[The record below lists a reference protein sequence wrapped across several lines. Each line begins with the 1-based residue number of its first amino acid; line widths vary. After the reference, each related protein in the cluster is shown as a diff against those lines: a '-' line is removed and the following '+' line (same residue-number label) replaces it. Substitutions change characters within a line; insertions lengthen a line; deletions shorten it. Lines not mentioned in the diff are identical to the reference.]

1 MSFLKALLD
10 GNEREVQKLRRIV
23 AEINALEPRLEALS
37 DEELAA
43 KTAEFREKL
52 APAVERL
59 DEAKA
64 RRREAT
70 DPAAQA
76 EADSG
81 IKAAYAALEAEL
93 NKIAPEAF
101 AVVREAAKR
110 AVKMRHYDVQMI
122 AGLALHQG
130 RVAELATGEGK
141 TLSATSPLYLNALAG
156 KGCHLVTPN
165 DYLAKRDATWNGPIY
180 RMLGLSVGL
189 IQSYPYGAAYIYEP
203 GYVADDP
210 HMNDLRP
217 VHRSECY
224 KCDIIHGTNAEFGF
238 DYLRDNMARSLDEMV
253 QRDLHYAIV
262 DEMDSIL
269 IDEARTPLIISG
281 MPEASTDLYYRVDR
295 VVRRLQKER
304 DFTVDEKAKTVML
317 TDEGIHRV
325 EEGLGVS
332 NLADDVALM
341 HHVSAA
347 LKAHFAYRRDVEYV
361 VKDNQVIIV
370 DEFTGRLMHGRRYS
384 DGLHQAI
391 EAKEGVKVEEET
403 QTVAT
408 ITIQNYFRMYHKLA
422 GMTGTAKTEEQEIRR
437 IYGMDVVVVPTNLPL
452 IRKDQSDVIYK
463 TEEQKFRALVL
474 EILQKHVKGQP
485 VLVGTRSIEVSERL
499 SERLKVGERLQ
510 LQAMILILRDK
521 LLSTKGLSKEDQEKY
536 HALLNTPLDDL
547 HLPRLTP
554 VAKALD
560 VPANPLDRQ
569 NVDALKRLLD
579 LDTNEDVLLNALE
592 NGIPHSVLN
601 AKYHEQEAEI
611 IAEAGRKHAV
621 TIATNMAG
629 RGVDIMLGGKPD
641 PDQPVVPTKVR
652 LSSGVEKTYPS
663 KESAEVAE
671 LGGLAILG
679 SERHESRRIDRQLR
693 GRSGRQGDPGE
704 TRFYLSLED
713 ELWRLFGDRGQ
724 RFLGGWPEY
733 ERLEA
738 KVLTAAIERAQ
749 KKVEEMHFGQ
759 RKHTLEYDDVMNV
772 QRDVIY
778 KQRHEILHGANLR
791 DTILDHTQEMIED
804 AVDRHCGAEISPEEW
819 DVRSLYDELDLLF
832 DLSLVLR
839 PSELEGKSR
848 EEMIE
853 TLTSLAEQRYEQKER
868 ELEAAGID
876 VREAERQVT
885 LQIIDQKWVE
895 HLTAMDYLREGVWM
909 RGFEQRDP
917 LVVYKKEAFEMFN
930 SLLASIQDDMVNWMY
945 HLVIRQPAPPPQRRV
960 INPVPME
967 EPGEPVAAGSAPA
980 AGSGNGR
987 VRPASAGGSRSRIG
1001 RNDPCPCGSG
1011 KKYKFCC
1018 LKTGAL

>member
-10 GNEREVQKLRRIV
+10 GNEREVQKLRKTV
-23 AEINALEPRLEALS
+23 AEINALEPRFEALS
-37 DEELAA
+37 DEELSA
-43 KTAEFREKL
+43 KTPEFRKGLEPMI
-52 APAVERL
+52 ARL
-59 DEAKA
+59 DEAKEQRKQA
-64 RRREAT
+64 KDAPE
-70 DPAAQA
+70 QA
-76 EADSG
+76 EADSQV
-81 IKAAYAALEAEL
+81 KAAFEVLEAEL
-93 NKIAPEAF
+93 NRIAPEAF
-101 AVVREAAKR
+101 AVVREASKR
-110 AVKMRHYDVQMI
+110 ALKMRHYDVQLI

-156 KGCHLVTPN
+156 KSCHLVTPN
-165 DYLAKRDATWNGPIY
+165 DYLAKRDATWNGPVY
-180 RMLGLSVGL
+180 QMLGLTVGL
-189 IQSYPYGAAYIYEP
+189 IQSFPYGAAYVFEP

-210 HMNDLRP
+210 HLNDLRP

-224 KCDIIHGTNAEFGF
+224 ECDLIHGTNAEFGF
-238 DYLRDNMARSLDEMV
+238 DYLRDNMARSLEEMV

-304 DFTVDEKAKTVML
+304 DFTVDEKAKNAML
-317 TDEGIHRV
+317 TDEGITRV
-325 EEGLGVS
+325 EEALGVS

-341 HHVSAA
+341 HHVSAGIR
-347 LKAHFAYRRDVEYV
+347 AHFAYRSDVEYV

-437 IYGMDVVVVPTNLPL
+437 IYGMDVLVVPTNLPM

-463 TEEQKFRALVL
+463 TEEQKYRALTL
-474 EILQKHVKGQP
+474 EILQKHVIGQP

-499 SERLKVGERLQ
+499 SERLKIGERLQ
-510 LQAMILILRDK
+510 LQVLILILRDK
-521 LLSTKGLSKEDQEKY
+521 ILSTKGLSKEDQERF
-536 HALLNTPLDDL
+536 HGILNTPLDEL
-547 HLPRLTP
+547 HIPKLTP
-554 VAKALD
+554 IGKALD
-560 VPANPLDRQ
+560 VSLDALDPQ
-569 NVDALKRLLD
+569 NVGTLKRLLE
-579 LDTNEDVLLNALE
+579 LDGNDEVLLNALE

-611 IAEAGRKHAV
+611 IADAGRKHAI

-641 PDQPVVPTKVR
+641 PDQPVIPTKVT
-652 LSSGVEKTYPS
+652 LSSGREKTYPTQ
-663 KESAEVAE
+663 ESAGVAE
-671 LGGLAILG
+671 VGGLAILG

-713 ELWRLFGDRGQ
+713 ELWRLFGDRG
-724 RFLGGWPEY
+724 RGLLGSWPEY
-733 ERLEA
+733 DRLEA
-738 KVLTAAIERAQ
+738 KVLTVAIERAQ

-778 KQRHEILHGANLR
+778 KQRRSILNGAELR
-791 DTILDHTQEMIED
+791 DTILDHTQEMVED
-804 AVDRHCGAEISPEEW
+804 AVDRHCGVEVPQDEW
-819 DVRSLYDELDLLF
+819 DVRGLYDELDLLF

-839 PSELEGKSR
+839 PSELEGKSHD
-848 EEMIE
+848 ELVEQ
-853 TLTSLAEQRYEQKER
+853 LSALSEQRYEEKEK
-868 ELEAAGID
+868 ELEAAGIE

-895 HLTAMDYLREGVWM
+895 HLTSMDYLREGVWM

-930 SLLASIQDDMVNWMY
+930 SLMVSIQDDMVNWMY
-945 HLVIRQPAPPPQRRV
+945 HLVIRQQPPPPPTRV
-960 INPVPME
+960 INPLPIDDD
-967 EPGEPVAAGSAPA
+967 PVAPA
-980 AGSGNGR
+980 AGNGR
-987 VRPASAGGSRSRIG
+987 VKTPLPAAGGGTKAKAG

>member
-23 AEINALEPRLEALS
+23 AEINNLEPKLEALS
-37 DEELAA
+37 DEELSA
-43 KTAEFREKL
+43 KTQAFRAQL
-52 APAVERL
+52 APAIERL
-59 DEAKA
+59 DEAKET
-64 RRREAT
+64 RRLAK
-70 DPAAQA
+70 DPVAQA
-76 EADSG
+76 EAESG
-81 IKAAYAALEAEL
+81 VKAAYEALEAEL
-93 NKIAPEAF
+93 NRMAPEAF

-110 AVKMRHYDVQMI
+110 VLKMRHYDVQMI

-156 KGCHLVTPN
+156 KSCHLVTPN
-165 DYLAKRDATWNGPIY
+165 DYLAKRDCTWNGPLY
-180 RMLGLSVGL
+180 QMLGLKVGL
-189 IQSYPYGAAYIYEP
+189 IQSYPYGAAYVFEP
-203 GYVADDP
+203 GYVAEDP
-210 HMNDLRP
+210 HLNNLRP

-224 KCDIIHGTNAEFGF
+224 ECDIIHGTNAEFGF
-238 DYLRDNMARSLDEMV
+238 DYLRDNMARTLEEQV

-281 MPEASTDLYYRVDR
+281 MPEASTDLYYKVDR

-304 DFTVDEKAKTVML
+304 DFTVDEKAKNAML
-317 TDEGIHRV
+317 TDDGIHRV

-347 LKAHFAYRRDVEYV
+347 LKAHFAYRRDIEYV

-370 DEFTGRLMHGRRYS
+370 DEFTGRMMHGRRYS

-437 IYGMDVVVVPTNLPL
+437 IYGMDVLVVPTNLPL

-463 TEEQKFRALVL
+463 TEEQKFRALAL

-485 VLVGTRSIEVSERL
+485 TLVGTRSIEVSERL
-499 SERLKVGERLQ
+499 SERLKIGERLQ
-510 LQAMILILRDK
+510 LQALILVLRDK
-521 LLSTKGLSKEDQEKY
+521 LLTTKGLSKEEVEQY
-536 HALLNTPLDDL
+536 HSLLNTPLDEL
-547 HLPRLTP
+547 HIPKLTP
-554 VAKALD
+554 VAKAVD
-560 VPANPLDRQ
+560 VPLNALDPQ
-569 NVDALKRLLD
+569 NVEALKRLLE
-579 LDTNEDVLLNALE
+579 LDGNDDVLLNALE

-611 IAEAGRKHAV
+611 ISEAGRKHAV

-641 PDQPVVPTKVR
+641 PEAVLKPTEITLQGGHK
-652 LSSGVEKTYPS
+652 KTYPS
-663 KESAEVAE
+663 EASAEVAE

-713 ELWRLFGDRGQ
+713 ELWRLFGDRG
-724 RFLGGWPEY
+724 RAFLGGWPEY

-738 KVLTAAIERAQ
+738 RLLTAAIERAQ

-778 KQRHEILHGANLR
+778 RQRREILEGADLR
-791 DTILDHTQEMIED
+791 ETILDHTYEMIQD
-804 AVDRHCGAEISPEEW
+804 AVDRHCGAEVPESEW
-819 DVRSLYDELDLLF
+819 DVRGLYDELDLLF
-832 DLSLVLR
+832 DLSLAAR

-848 EEMIE
+848 EELVEQLYAI
-853 TLTSLAEQRYEQKER
+853 AEARYEQKEQ
-868 ELEAAGID
+868 ELEEVGAE
-876 VREAERQVT
+876 VREAERQIT

-909 RGFEQRDP
+909 RGFEQKDP
-917 LVVYKKEAFEMFN
+917 LVIYKKEAFDMFN
-930 SLLASIQDDMVNWMY
+930 SLLDSIQDDMVNWMF
-945 HLVIRQPAPPPQRRV
+945 HIAVRPQTPPPPRRI
-960 INPVPME
+960 INPLPIE
-967 EPGEPVAAGSAPA
+967 EEAPA
-980 AGSGNGR
+980 ASGNGNGR
-987 VRPASAGGSRSRIG
+987 VAPSAAGGAKGRVG

-1018 LKTGAL
+1018 LKTGAI

>member
-10 GNEREVQKLRRIV
+10 GNEREVQKLRRTV
-23 AEINALEPRLEALS
+23 AEINNLEPTFQALS
-37 DEELAA
+37 DEELSA
-43 KTAEFREKL
+43 KTLEFREL
-52 APAVERL
+52 LVPAIARL
-59 DEAKA
+59 DEAKEA
-64 RRREAT
+64 RRHAKE
-70 DPAAQA
+70 PAAQA
-76 EADSG
+76 EAD
-81 IKAAYAALEAEL
+81 IEVKAVYAALEAEL
-93 NKIAPEAF
+93 NRIAPEAF
-101 AVVREAAKR
+101 AVVREATKR
-110 AVKMRHYDVQMI
+110 VLKMRHYDVQMI
-122 AGLALHQG
+122 AGMALHQG

-141 TLSATSPLYLNALAG
+141 TLSATCPIYLNALVG

-165 DYLAKRDATWNGPIY
+165 DYLAKRDCTWNGPVY
-180 RMLGLSVGL
+180 HMLGLRVGL
-189 IQSYPYGAAYIYEP
+189 IQSYPYGAAYVYEP

-224 KCDIIHGTNAEFGF
+224 ECDIINGTNAEFGF
-238 DYLRDNMARSLDEMV
+238 DYLRDNMARTTEEQV
-253 QRDLHYAIV
+253 QGDLHYAIV

-281 MPEASTDLYYRVDR
+281 MPEASTDLYYKVDR

-304 DFTVDEKAKTVML
+304 DFTVDEKAKNAML
-317 TDEGIHRV
+317 TDDGITRV
-325 EEGLGVS
+325 EEALGIS

-341 HHVSAA
+341 HHVSAGIR
-347 LKAHFAYRRDVEYV
+347 AHFAYRRDVEYV

-370 DEFTGRLMHGRRYS
+370 DENTGRMMHGRRYS

-437 IYGMDVVVVPTNLPL
+437 IYGMDVLVVPTNLPL

-463 TEEQKFRALVL
+463 TEEQKFRALAV

-485 VLVGTRSIEVSERL
+485 TLVGTRSIEVSERL
-499 SERLKVGERLQ
+499 SERLKIGERLQ
-510 LQAMILILRDK
+510 LQALILVLRDK
-521 LLSTKGLSKEDQEKY
+521 LLSTKGLGKEEVEQY
-536 HALLNTPLDDL
+536 HAVMNTPLDDL
-547 HLPRLTP
+547 HIPKLTP
-554 VAKALD
+554 VAKALG
-560 VPANPLDRQ
+560 VPLNALDPA
-569 NVDALKRLLD
+569 NVDALKKMLELD
-579 LDTNEDVLLNALE
+579 GNDEVLLHALE

-611 IAEAGRKHAV
+611 ISEAGRKHAV

-641 PDQPVVPTKVR
+641 PDQVLKPTEVTLQGGHR
-652 LSSGVEKTYPS
+652 KTYPS
-663 KESAEVAE
+663 EASAEVAE

-713 ELWRLFGDRGQ
+713 ELWRLFGDRG
-724 RFLGGWPEY
+724 RAFLGGWPEY

-738 KVLTAAIERAQ
+738 RLLTAAIERAQ

-772 QRDVIY
+772 QREVIY
-778 KQRHEILHGANLR
+778 RQRREILEGAELR
-791 DTILDHTQEMIED
+791 ETILDHTYEMVGD
-804 AVDRHCGAEISPEEW
+804 AVDRHCGVEINESEW
-819 DVRSLYDELDLLF
+819 DVRGLYDELDLLF
-832 DLSLVLR
+832 DLSLETR

-848 EEMIE
+848 EDLLEQLYAI
-853 TLTSLAEQRYEQKER
+853 AEKRYEQKER
-868 ELEAAGID
+868 ELEEAGVETRD
-876 VREAERQVT
+876 AERQIT
-885 LQIIDQKWVE
+885 LQIIDAKWVE

-909 RGFEQRDP
+909 RGFEQKDP
-917 LVVYKKEAFEMFN
+917 LTIYKKEAYDMFN
-930 SLLASIQDDMVNWMY
+930 NLLESIQDDMVNWMF
-945 HLVIRQPAPPPQRRV
+945 HLAVRPQTPPPPRRIINPLPIEEELPAPA
-960 INPVPME
+960 
-967 EPGEPVAAGSAPA
+967 PGN
-980 AGSGNGR
+980 GNGR
-987 VRPASAGGSRSRIG
+987 VAPSAAGGNRNRIG

-1018 LKTGAL
+1018 LKTGAI

>member
-10 GNEREVQKLRRIV
+10 GNEREVQKLRRTA
-23 AEINALEPRLEALS
+23 AEINNLEPKMEALS
-37 DEELAA
+37 DEELSA
-43 KTAEFREKL
+43 KTQEFRELL
-52 APAVERL
+52 APAIARL
-59 DEAKA
+59 DEAKDA
-64 RRREAT
+64 RREAKE
-70 DPAAQA
+70 PAAQA
-76 EADSG
+76 EADLA
-81 IKAAYAALEAEL
+81 IKAVYAALEAEL
-93 NKIAPEAF
+93 NGIAAEAF
-101 AVVREAAKR
+101 AVVREATKR
-110 AVKMRHYDVQMI
+110 VLKMRHYDVQMI
-122 AGLALHQG
+122 AGMALHQG

-141 TLSATSPLYLNALAG
+141 TLSATSPMYLNALVG
-156 KGCHLVTPN
+156 KSCHLVTPN
-165 DYLAKRDATWNGPIY
+165 DYLAKRDCTWNGPVY
-180 RMLGLSVGL
+180 HMLGLKVGL
-189 IQSYPYGAAYIYEP
+189 IQSFPYGAAYIYEP

-224 KCDIIHGTNAEFGF
+224 ECDVINGTNAEFGF
-238 DYLRDNMARSLDEMV
+238 DYLRDNMARTAEERV

-262 DEMDSIL
+262 DELDSIL

-281 MPEASTDLYYRVDR
+281 MPEASTDLYYKVDR

-304 DFTVDEKAKTVML
+304 DFTVDEKAKNAML
-317 TDEGIHRV
+317 TDDGITRV
-325 EEGLGVS
+325 EEGLGVA

-347 LKAHFAYRRDVEYV
+347 IRAHFAYRRDVEYV

-370 DEFTGRLMHGRRYS
+370 DENTGRMMHGRRYS

-391 EAKEGVKVEEET
+391 EAKENVKVEEET

-437 IYGMDVVVVPTNLPL
+437 IYGMDVLVVPTNLPL

-463 TEEQKFRALVL
+463 TEEQKFRALAI

-485 VLVGTRSIEVSERL
+485 TLVGTRSIEVSERL
-499 SERLKVGERLQ
+499 SERLKIGERLQ
-510 LQAMILILRDK
+510 LQALILLLRDK
-521 LLSTKGLSKEDQEKY
+521 LLSTKGLGKDEVEQY
-536 HALLNTPLDDL
+536 HAVLNTPLDDL
-547 HLPRLTP
+547 HIPKLTS
-554 VAKALD
+554 VAKALSMPLNALD
-560 VPANPLDRQ
+560 PAN
-569 NVDALKRLLD
+569 VEALKKLLE
-579 LDTNEDVLLNALE
+579 LDGNDDILLHALE
-592 NGIPHSVLN
+592 NGIPHAVLN

-611 IAEAGRKHAV
+611 ISEAGRKHAV

-641 PDQPVVPTKVR
+641 PDEVLKPTQVTLQGGHR
-652 LSSGVEKTYPS
+652 KTYPS
-663 KESAEVAE
+663 EASAEVAE

-713 ELWRLFGDRGQ
+713 ELWRLFGDRG
-724 RFLGGWPEY
+724 RAFLGGWPEY

-738 KVLTAAIERAQ
+738 RLLSAAIERAQ

-759 RKHTLEYDDVMNV
+759 RKNTLEYDDVMNV

-778 KQRHEILHGANLR
+778 RQRREILEGAELR
-791 DTILDHTQEMIED
+791 ETILDHTYDMVQD
-804 AVDRHCGAEISPEEW
+804 AVDRHCGAEISEAEW
-819 DVRSLYDELDLLF
+819 DVRGLYDELDLLF
-832 DLSLVLR
+832 DLSLAAR

-848 EEMIE
+848 EDLVELLYDI
-853 TLTSLAEQRYEQKER
+853 AEKRYEQKEA
-868 ELEAAGID
+868 EMDEAGVETRD
-876 VREAERQVT
+876 AERQIT
-885 LQIIDQKWVE
+885 LQIIDSKWME

-909 RGFEQRDP
+909 RGFEQKDP
-917 LVVYKKEAFEMFN
+917 LTIYKKEAFEMFN
-930 SLLASIQDDMVNWMY
+930 SLLESIQDDMVNWMF
-945 HLVIRQPAPPPQRRV
+945 HLSLRPQTPAAPRRPISPTPIEEAPPTGGNGTGRV
-960 INPVPME
+960 APS
-967 EPGEPVAAGSAPA
+967 AAG
-980 AGSGNGR
+980 GNR
-987 VRPASAGGSRSRIG
+987 DRIG